1 MSAMTVRIRFARS
14 PVFYGISRISL
25 ISLNNS
31 VFQLMSP
38 PPRRKPPGDQKTL
51 QIFASEATTT
61 WHFTNFV
68 L

>member
-38 PPRRKPPGDQKTL
+38 PRRKLPGDQKTL
-51 QIFASEATTT
+51 QTFASEATTT